1 MDIPKLNFEKARD
14 REYNQFTPSEHA
26 KVVKEWLFNGTLGHR
41 EIDREILLIDKDSRG
56 FISMGILH
64 YLGLKKEF
72 KGLFRNSTEKQALN
86 LLKKNNQDFTE
97 IIRLVSLSDE
107 GEEFS
112 QEEIVW
118 RKKDLN
124 FDERYLQR
132 LSEMDETDGLEGVG
146 RKARKDQ
153 ANLKALLFKKESEVQ
168 CALCHRILPI
178 TMLWVSH
185 IKPRSDCS
193 ISERT
198 DRNVVMPACK
208 LGCDDLFEKRYL
220 LVANDGKIY
229 INNEKL
235 INKSLRT
242 FMNQYEGKKCKSF
255 NELTSKYFDFRRSM
269 KLKNPVSKK
278 NKLITH
284 VENLKDKLLT
294 FISKSKENRLPNKSS
309 DSEQVDKINYIESWN
324 QTPDDGASTVTEEEA
339 EKRWTRKLDKYNE
352 TVSRAPWN
360 QAPDED
366 ISRVT
371 EEVAERRRTPKR
383 DKPPEIVGRYNLEG
397 VSLNELNLDL
407 QAGKVTEQDAL
418 TAVKLKLTRKNMRD
432 WSRKRWTRVRDE
444 LTESISNNTNKMKPK
459 SNLLK
464 EAYAKT
470 RRRR

>member
-1 MDIPKLNFEKARD
+1 
-14 REYNQFTPSEHA
+14 
-26 KVVKEWLFNGTLGHR
+26 
-41 EIDREILLIDKDSRG
+41 
-56 FISMGILH
+56 
-64 YLGLKKEF
+64 
-72 KGLFRNSTEKQALN
+72 
-86 LLKKNNQDFTE
+86 
-97 IIRLVSLSDE
+97 
-107 GEEFS
+107 
-112 QEEIVW
+112 
-118 RKKDLN
+118 
-124 FDERYLQR
+124 
-132 LSEMDETDGLEGVG
+132 
-146 RKARKDQ
+146 
-153 ANLKALLFKKESEVQ
+153 
-168 CALCHRILPI
+168 
-178 TMLWVSH
+178 
-185 IKPRSDCS
+185 
-193 ISERT
+193 
-198 DRNVVMPACK
+198 
-208 LGCDDLFEKRYL
+208 
-220 LVANDGKIY
+220 
-229 INNEKL
+229 
-235 INKSLRT
+235 
-242 FMNQYEGKKCKSF
+242 
-255 NELTSKYFDFRRSM
+255 M